1 MTRRVL
7 PFERRFVS
15 AVSLEAPPRSVVVAV
30 IRGTG
35 LKRKLE
41 EFRALPCWESVSRA
55 DPLFCR
61 SLRIRPTPVSH
72 ADALF
77 LLSLSPFSPK
87 QRDFLGKWPRSCP
100 KWQRVVNACLRAFL
114 PLTVARHCW
123 RLLASFHSSASST
136 YHESHPRL
144 NKASQISLS
153 LKQIFLSK
161 RYRVIELIN
170 WRRDSPSRISVGT
183 WILEYN
189 QIVSLPR

>member
-1 MTRRVL
+1 MVSEGGITSSASFRKKIRIG
-7 PFERRFVS
+7 RFS
-15 AVSLEAPPRSVVVAV
+15 RSSPRSVVVAV

-41 EFRALPCWESVSRA
+41 EFRALPCWESVSHA

-100 KWQRVVNACLRAFL
+100 KWQQVVNACLRAFL

-144 NKASQISLS
+144 NKASQISSLLS
-153 LKQIFLSK
+153 NRSFSL
-161 RYRVIELIN
+161 
-170 WRRDSPSRISVGT
+170 RDIA
-183 WILEYN
+183 
-189 QIVSLPR
+189 

>member
-1 MTRRVL
+1 MDKWLLIFVGENGIRRGDHGDTSSAS
-7 PFERRFVS
+7 FRKKIRIGRFS
-15 AVSLEAPPRSVVVAV
+15 PPRSVVVAV

-100 KWQRVVNACLRAFL
+100 KWQRVVNAVSPRFS
-114 PLTVARHCW
+114 PLDSCPP
-123 RLLASFHSSASST
+123 LLAPTCQLPFQCLLH
-136 YHESHPRL
+136 
-144 NKASQISLS
+144 LS
-153 LKQIFLSK
+153 
-161 RYRVIELIN
+161 RVLP
-170 WRRDSPSRISVGT
+170 SP
-183 WILEYN
+183 
-189 QIVSLPR
+189 

>member
-1 MTRRVL
+1 MLGERVSRGPTVLSLASNPANARFACRRSLPPLSL
-7 PFERRFVS
+7 PF
-15 AVSLEAPPRSVVVAV
+15 
-30 IRGTG
+30 
-35 LKRKLE
+35 
-41 EFRALPCWESVSRA
+41 
-55 DPLFCR
+55 
-61 SLRIRPTPVSH
+61 
-72 ADALF
+72 
-77 LLSLSPFSPK
+77 FSPK

-144 NKASQISLS
+144 NKASQISSLRISLS

-170 WRRDSPSRISVGT
+170 WRRDSPSRILVGT

>member
-1 MTRRVL
+1 MASNFRRREWYSKGGSRRVL

-100 KWQRVVNACLRAFL
+100 KWQRVVNAVSPRFS
-114 PLTVARHCW
+114 PLDSCPP
-123 RLLASFHSSASST
+123 LLAPTCQLPFQCLLH
-136 YHESHPRL
+136 
-144 NKASQISLS
+144 LS
-153 LKQIFLSK
+153 
-161 RYRVIELIN
+161 RV
-170 WRRDSPSRISVGT
+170 SPS
-183 WILEYN
+183 
-189 QIVSLPR
+189 P